1 MGSRGGLRSSALDR
15 AKAHLSGQRIS
26 NTAISADKRD
36 VENSS
41 KLMSLTRQTHD
52 LSDIPPSPR
61 ENQDLAKS
69 FNIGGGSRFLKKTS
83 KNATEDRQASA
94 PSGTPAETDEF
105 KFIPQRSSQSTALSR
120 LALIE
125 NRIRNQKSKGDGP
138 SDHTHLSEPQETR
151 LSVQSSS
158 DLSMTG
164 TRFLKKTLSAPQE
177 EKVPER
183 TSGLNEY
190 KVRRVSLDSDEQD
203 MRRLLG
209 DSFSLSESSLPN
221 AARKTSPQPVKKLFK
236 KSSESSPT
244 PERHKVLHHRSV
256 SPSPSRPESRMIRFT
271 ERAVSSESDRSEIR
285 SLDDLFPVDSD
296 DTLSERSAVLDDFKL
311 NVMTLDDLA
320 PIPFA
325 ATEISQEKTKT
336 QARKEDR
343 NKKSSNDIL
352 KLASPPTPEEAS
364 AAYESDFESEIPSE
378 TPSSASDI
386 SERLTDEA
394 KDASLLSALQYSSYK
409 SQVHD
414 NDDDRTLSQS
424 SLSSSRHSDS
434 SSRSSSSNATVTH
447 GPSPD
452 RRVKEVAV
460 QTQMDGFAYTWSS
473 GMAASG
479 PSLGMTYVDPTP
491 IASHAVSA
499 EAIESLTT
507 YNPAIIALNDMLRQ
521 QLALT
526 RSFIDSTRRHY
537 KSVHESLGPADYK
550 YTTLQ
555 DTKEFIRA
563 HRPPKL
569 SIEDALEEVLQ
580 EMQDYH
586 YM

>member
-15 AKAHLSGQRIS
+15 AKAHLSGHRIS

-36 VENSS
+36 VEKSA
-41 KLMSLTRQTHD
+41 KFKSLTRPD
-52 LSDIPPSPR
+52 LSDIPASPR
-61 ENQDLAKS
+61 ENQDHAKS
-69 FNIGGGSRFLKKTS
+69 FIIGGGSRFLKKTS
-83 KNATEDRQASA
+83 KNATEDTQPSA
-94 PSGTPAETDEF
+94 PSGPPAEMDEF

-125 NRIRNQKSKGDGP
+125 NRIRNQKG
-138 SDHTHLSEPQETR
+138 DHTRLSEPQETR

-158 DLSMTG
+158 DLSTTG
-164 TRFLKKTLSAPQE
+164 TRFLKKTLSAPPE
-177 EKVPER
+177 ERVPER
-183 TSGLNEY
+183 TPGLDEY

-209 DSFSLSESSLPN
+209 DSFSLSESSLQN
-221 AARKTSPQPVKKLFK
+221 AARKTSPQPVKKLYK
-236 KSSESSPT
+236 KSSECSPT

-256 SPSPSRPESRMIRFT
+256 SPSPSRPESRMIRS
-271 ERAVSSESDRSEIR
+271 VSSASDHSEIR

-320 PIPFA
+320 PIPF
-325 ATEISQEKTKT
+325 EISQEKKETK
-336 QARKEDR
+336 ARKEDR
-343 NKKSSNDIL
+343 NKKSSNNIP
-352 KLASPPTPEEAS
+352 KLASPPTPREAS

-378 TPSSASDI
+378 TPSSASEI
-386 SERLTDEA
+386 SERLTDGA
-394 KDASLLSALQYSSYK
+394 KDASLASELQYSSYK
-409 SQVHD
+409 SQVDD

-447 GPSPD
+447 GPSPE
-452 RRVKEVAV
+452 RHVKEVAV
-460 QTQMDGFAYTWSS
+460 QTQMDRFAYTWSS
-473 GMAASG
+473 GMAAVG

-491 IASHAVSA
+491 IANHTVSA
-499 EAIESLTT
+499 EAIESLTA
-507 YNPAIIALNDMLRQ
+507 YNPAVVALNDMLRQ

-526 RSFIDSTRRHY
+526 RSFIESTRRHY
-537 KSVHESLGPADYK
+537 NSVHESLGSADYK

>member
-1 MGSRGGLRSSALDR
+1 MASRGGLRSSALDR

-26 NTAISADKRD
+26 NTAISAGKRD
-36 VENSS
+36 VENPA
-41 KLMSLTRQTHD
+41 KLMSLTRPG
-52 LSDIPPSPR
+52 LSDIPPSPT

-69 FNIGGGSRFLKKTS
+69 FIIGGGSRFLKKTS
-83 KNATEDRQASA
+83 KNAPEDRQSSA
-94 PSGTPAETDEF
+94 PSGPPAEMDEF
-105 KFIPQRSSQSTALSR
+105 KFIPQRSSQSTALSK

-125 NRIRNQKSKGDGP
+125 NRIRNQKSKG
-138 SDHTHLSEPQETR
+138 DHTHLSEPQETR

-164 TRFLKKTLSAPQE
+164 TRFLKKTLSTPQE

-183 TSGLNEY
+183 TIGLNEH

-209 DSFSLSESSLPN
+209 DSFSLSESSLQN
-221 AARKTSPQPVKKLFK
+221 AVRKTSPQPVKKIYK

-244 PERHKVLHHRSV
+244 PERHTVLHHRSL

-271 ERAVSSESDRSEIR
+271 ERSVSSQSDHSEIR
-285 SLDDLFPVDSD
+285 SLDDLFPIDSD

-325 ATEISQEKTKT
+325 AAEISQKKKERK
-336 QARKEDR
+336 ARKEDR
-343 NKKSSNDIL
+343 NKKSSNIS
-352 KLASPPTPEEAS
+352 KLASPATPEDAS

-378 TPSSASDI
+378 TPSSASEI
-386 SERLTDEA
+386 SERLSDEA
-394 KDASLLSALQYSSYK
+394 KDASLVSELQYSSYK
-409 SQVHD
+409 SQADD
-414 NDDDRTLSQS
+414 NDDDRTLSHS
-424 SLSSSRHSDS
+424 SLSSSRLSDS
-434 SSRSSSSNATVTH
+434 SSRSSSSDATVTC
-447 GPSPD
+447 GPSPE
-452 RRVKEVAV
+452 RHVKEVAV

-473 GMAASG
+473 GMAAVG

-491 IASHAVSA
+491 IASHTVSA
-499 EAIESLTT
+499 EAIESLTA

-526 RSFIDSTRRHY
+526 RSFIDSTRCHY

-569 SIEDALEEVLQ
+569 SIEDALDEVLQ

>member
-1 MGSRGGLRSSALDR
+1 MSQHEMFLFI
-15 AKAHLSGQRIS
+15 Q
-26 NTAISADKRD
+26 
-36 VENSS
+36 ENSA
-41 KLMSLTRQTHD
+41 KLMSLTRQNHD

-69 FNIGGGSRFLKKTS
+69 FVIGGGSRFLKKTS
-83 KNATEDRQASA
+83 KNATEDRQSSA
-94 PSGTPAETDEF
+94 PSGTPAEMDEF

-120 LALIE
+120 LAL
-125 NRIRNQKSKGDGP
+125 NQKSKVDGP

-164 TRFLKKTLSAPQE
+164 TRFLKKPLSAPQE
-177 EKVPER
+177 ERVPER
-183 TSGLNEY
+183 TIGLNEY

-209 DSFSLSESSLPN
+209 DSFSLSESSLQN
-221 AARKTSPQPVKKLFK
+221 AARKTSPQPVKKLYK

-244 PERHKVLHHRSV
+244 PERHRVLHHRSV

-271 ERAVSSESDRSEIR
+271 ERSVSSESDHSEIR

-296 DTLSERSAVLDDFKL
+296 DTLSERSAVLDDFKI

-325 ATEISQEKTKT
+325 TAEISQEKKETK
-336 QARKEDR
+336 ARKEDR
-343 NKKSSNDIL
+343 NKKSSNIS

-378 TPSSASDI
+378 TPSSASEI

-394 KDASLLSALQYSSYK
+394 KDASFVSELQYSSYK
-409 SQVHD
+409 SQVDD
-414 NDDDRTLSQS
+414 NDDDDRTLSQS

-434 SSRSSSSNATVTH
+434 SSRCSSSNATVTH

-452 RRVKEVAV
+452 RHVKEVAV

-473 GMAASG
+473 GMAAVG

-491 IASHAVSA
+491 IASHTVSA
-499 EAIESLTT
+499 EAIESVTA

-537 KSVHESLGPADYK
+537 KSVHESLGTADYK